1 MSDSEPKSKKVRHLE
16 PVINNTD
23 KWLEENSKY
32 FLPPVCCKMM
42 HNDGQMKSFYVGGP
56 NQRKDYHIEEGE
68 ELFYMIKGDMV
79 LKVIE
84 RGEHRDVPINEG
96 EIFLLPGRIP
106 HSPQRKADTIGL
118 VIERERAEDEKDGL
132 RYYVE
137 KDGKPTLE
145 SLYEE
150 WFHCED
156 LGSQL
161 GPIIKRY
168 FASEQH
174 KTGKPI
180 PGTIP
185 EKPPIIPD
193 KHKLLEDP
201 FSLNQWLAE
210 NRTMIE
216 REGHLNIFGEE
227 ANYQFKV
234 DVYGTGSNTGKCAS
248 AETFIWMLEGTSTVT
263 VDGKDYELHHNDTML
278 IRCGQEYS
286 ATRPTGAL
294 SLICYQDPTR
304 KAKVFK
310 KSKK

>member
-1 MSDSEPKSKKVRHLE
+1 MSESPKAKKVKMLE

-32 FLPPVCCKMM
+32 FLPPVCNKMM

-84 RGEHRDVPINEG
+84 NGQHRDIPICEG

-118 VIERERAEDEKDGL
+118 VIERERADDELDGL

-137 KDGKPTLE
+137 KNGKPTLD

-156 LGSQL
+156 LGTQL

-180 PGTIP
+180 EGTIP
-185 EKPPIIPD
+185 ENPPIIPD
-193 KHKLLEDP
+193 KNKTLEDP
-201 FSLNQWLAE
+201 FSLSQWLAE

-227 ANYQFKV
+227 ANYQFCV
-234 DVYGTGSNTGKCAS
+234 DVYGTGSNTGKCDN

-263 VDGKDYELHHNDTML
+263 VNDKDYELHHNDTML
-278 IRCGQEYS
+278 IRCGQEYK
-286 ATRPTGAL
+286 ATRPKGAL

-310 KSKK
+310 QSKK